1 MYSCEKCRKEFFQ
14 KCDYTAHDN
23 KKNPCRG
30 VEARID
36 QLVNKTVKKE
46 LRTQRI
52 YGARVDIYAN
62 NSLGDPKSN
71 PARGT
76 DNPTH
81 RTGTPAHREDKP
93 VIPAPPVKK
102 KFIDLFAGTGGF
114 SHALEK
120 CGKFESIFANDMV
133 EPSKKIYMLNNP
145 DSNFV
150 LEDLNL
156 IDVKTIPAHNIL
168 CGGFPCQPFSI
179 AGKKK
184 GFDDKRSN
192 VFWKIL
198 EILDHHKP
206 EIVVLE
212 NVKNLKSHD
221 KGNTYMTIID
231 KLTEKGYHIKSKI
244 LDTTGLTGIPHHRE
258 RIYIVCFRDKKL
270 YKQFDFDFPKIDC
283 KPIRNFLEPNPDKKY
298 YYTPK
303 LKVYDT
309 VKKSVVKNI
318 SENVIYQYRRFYMRE
333 NKSGHCPTL
342 TANMGGGG
350 HNVPILLDDGGI
362 RKLTPRECFNL
373 QGFPAD
379 YKLPKISDSALYK
392 LAGNAISVPVVEL
405 IANKISSIL
414 PD

>member
-1 MYSCEKCRKEFFQ
+1 
-14 KCDYTAHDN
+14 
-23 KKNPCRG
+23 
-30 VEARID
+30 
-36 QLVNKTVKKE
+36 
-46 LRTQRI
+46 
-52 YGARVDIYAN
+52 
-62 NSLGDPKSN
+62 
-71 PARGT
+71 
-76 DNPTH
+76 
-81 RTGTPAHREDKP
+81 
-93 VIPAPPVKK
+93 
-102 KFIDLFAGTGGF
+102 
-114 SHALEK
+114 
-120 CGKFESIFANDMV
+120 
-133 EPSKKIYMLNNP
+133 
-145 DSNFV
+145 
-150 LEDLNL
+150 
-156 IDVKTIPAHNIL
+156 
-168 CGGFPCQPFSI
+168 
-179 AGKKK
+179 
-184 GFDDKRSN
+184 
-192 VFWKIL
+192 
-198 EILDHHKP
+198 
-206 EIVVLE
+206 
-212 NVKNLKSHD
+212 
-221 KGNTYMTIID
+221 
-231 KLTEKGYHIKSKI
+231 
-244 LDTTGLTGIPHHRE
+244 LTGIPHHRE